1 MRHRAQAI
9 FNKEVN
15 LVEETFIANEKEKYL
30 IIEKKPL
37 YIGNNK
43 TYPSDKFNK
52 NIKITSQPKNSVIDI
67 PISSLAS
74 IFGLNNKNKTA
85 NIKSTSVFVNR
96 EDEFQPPIGNNAFF
110 SDKAKLT
117 TNIIYNR
124 HLKPLEKEKY
134 MPINQFLS
142 QFVSQD
148 DINKIELYHM
158 LDIDYESLEI
168 LKAKCKEFKEASS
181 RLNSK
186 SNQEQSNEEGIIS
199 SENSIFFEKI
209 LSKLTKNEE
218 NIQKFI
224 QNIDKVKGISYDKG
238 GAKVYFK
245 QDY

>member
-1 MRHRAQAI
+1 MRHRSQAI
-9 FNKEVN
+9 YNKEFN
-15 LVEETFIANEKEKYL
+15 LVEETFIANDKEKNL
-30 IIEKKPL
+30 IIDKKPTFV
-37 YIGNNK
+37 GSNK

-52 NIKITSQPKNSVIDI
+52 SIKITSQPKTSVIDI

-74 IFGLNNKNKTA
+74 IFGLNKKNKTE
-85 NIKSTSVFVNR
+85 NLKSSSVFVNR
-96 EDEFQPPIGNNAFF
+96 EEEFQPPIGNNAFF
-110 SDKAKLT
+110 SDKANIT
-117 TNIIYNR
+117 TNIIQNR

-158 LDIDYESLEI
+158 LDIDYENLEI

-181 RLNSK
+181 HLNLK
-186 SNQEQSNEEGIIS
+186 LNQGQSEEKGINS
-199 SENSIFFEKI
+199 SENTIFFEKI
-209 LSKLTKNEE
+209 LSELSKNEE

-245 QDY
+245 HDY